1 MIADDEI
8 LPHDAIAFLKA
19 RHRDVADLFEDLTK
33 GGAVP
38 TLGSKRASLKLIAQ
52 RLEHHAQIEETL
64 VYPETQPID
73 PSRTTEAREEHAVV
87 RVLVE
92 ELKATDPSDARFMDR
107 MIVLQE
113 FVEHHVDQEER
124 NYFPKIRKRLD
135 PARMQ
140 NLGKQL
146 AASFA
151 VLSGGV

>member
-1 MIADDEI
+1 MIADDDYA
-8 LPHDAIAFLKA
+8 PHDAIAFLKA
-19 RHRDVADLFEDLTK
+19 RHRDVASLFDDLTK
-33 GGAVP
+33 CGPASSAR
-38 TLGSKRASLKLIAQ
+38 SKRACLELIAQ

-92 ELKATDPSDARFMDR
+92 ELKATDPGDARFMDR
-107 MIVLQE
+107 LIVLQE

-124 NYFPKIRKRLD
+124 NYFPKISKRLD

-140 NLGKQL
+140 KLGKSL

-151 VLSGGV
+151 VSTGGV